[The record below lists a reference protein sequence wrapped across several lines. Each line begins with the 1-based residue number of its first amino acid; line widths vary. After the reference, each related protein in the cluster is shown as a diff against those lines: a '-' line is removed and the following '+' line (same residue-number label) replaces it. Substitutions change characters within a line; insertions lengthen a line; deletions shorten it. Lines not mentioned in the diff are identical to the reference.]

1 MLTDLLIGLKNY
13 HELGVNIFVL
23 RHGEAGT
30 HAALPSKDSERPL
43 TESGRDEVEK
53 VAESL
58 LSLRVEFDRISTS
71 PLKRAKDTAEIIVK
85 AYNADSPK
93 LEVWEELRPEG
104 SKIDLIQRLSKLKQD
119 SDVMLVG
126 HEPYLST
133 FVGEIISGS
142 ALSRIVLKKAGV
154 AKVQI
159 HSFAPK
165 INGELR
171 WLLTPRQLRK
181 MGK

>member
-1 MLTDLLIGLKNY
+1 LTDLLIGPKN
-13 HELGVNIFVL
+13 HRDLGVNIFVL

-30 HAALPSKDSERPL
+30 HASLPSKDSERPL
-43 TESGRDEVEK
+43 TESGRNEVEK

-58 LSLRVEFDRISTS
+58 RGLRVEFDRIATS
-71 PLKRAKDTAEIIVK
+71 PLKRAKDTAEIVVK
-85 AYNADSPK
+85 AYNTNSPK
-93 LEVWEELRPEG
+93 LEIWEELRPEG
-104 SKIDLIQRLSKLKQD
+104 SKGELIQRLSKLKQD
-119 SDVMLVG
+119 SDIMLVG

-133 FVGEIISGS
+133 LIGEIISGS
-142 ALSRIVLKKAGV
+142 AMCRIVLKKSGV

-165 INGELR
+165 VNGELR

-181 MGK
+181 MTK